1 MKYFSLKLSEQSW
14 NYNKEKDN
22 MYRHSFI
29 KVYWIQCSACFWS
42 RARVAM
48 NEKIKIVFVEIAKTS
63 RKIESCLC
71 FFKNGKQWDKKE
83 SLSKIVEIMISITL
97 IKTSLKLPV
106 KYLLHDVFFNDQ
118 LKPKVANKGTCT
130 FPSPNLYH
138 I

>member
-1 MKYFSLKLSEQSW
+1 
-14 NYNKEKDN
+14 
-22 MYRHSFI
+22 
-29 KVYWIQCSACFWS
+29 
-42 RARVAM
+42 M

-63 RKIESCLC
+63 RKIESYLC
-71 FFKNGKQWDKKE
+71 FFMKGKQWDKKE

-118 LKPKVANKGTCT
+118 LTPKVTNKGTCT